1 MTRTSIM
8 QTIKQ
13 TNSPSLSGLLCLAL
27 AFTSAGPALA
37 QAQTDQQTQPEQQTQ
52 AAQQV
57 QPAQQIDAAQP
68 APQSTDASQSA
79 PLPADTAQPAPDQGP
94 ASPSLADTKATL
106 SPATLLPI
114 TAVKGKKGKQEYTGP
129 NTVVEL
135 PPTPLLDAEGKQQQD
150 PDGKLMFNPPIRQ
163 QRDKKGH
170 PLFDAQNKP
179 VMQTKNELGY
189 DENGKKLHPPKEKPP
204 KTVSV
209 SISRGTLTV
218 DGMTGKAA
226 LNYEIKDLKYV
237 YIYVPGVGT
246 TIISN
251 DPFPGAVEQKK
262 AFDDKTLTVTVGDHV
277 LQVASDNRLLGKKTP
292 ESAYV
297 LVDRSFTVPTKFP
310 VVGYGP
316 IRVAPYAWPGSK
328 ENAVLTGSIEAP
340 PLPADLRPTLL
351 LQPCPAGQMRM
362 AGPPVLP
369 GQNAAPRPCVSIA
382 SVQTNATYA
391 KQAALQMGNTQASK

>member
-1 MTRTSIM
+1 MTRIM
-8 QTIKQ
+8 RTITQ
-13 TNSPSLSGLLCLAL
+13 TNSPSLSGLLGLAL
-27 AFTSAGPALA
+27 AFISAGHALA
-37 QAQTDQQTQPEQQTQ
+37 QAPTDQQTQPEQQVQTAQQAQ
-52 AAQQV
+52 AAQSGPELAETS
-57 QPAQQIDAAQP
+57 QPT
-68 APQSTDASQSA
+68 S
-79 PLPADTAQPAPDQGP
+79 QPAPDQGP
-94 ASPSLADTKATL
+94 ASPSLAQTKAAP
-106 SPATLLPI
+106 SPATLLLV
-114 TAVKGKKGKQEYTGP
+114 TAEKGKKGKQEYTGP

-189 DENGKKLHPPKEKPP
+189 DENGKKLHAPKEKPP

-277 LQVASDNRLLGKKTP
+277 LQLASDNRLLGKAP

-328 ENAVLTGSIEAP
+328 ENAALAGPIEAP

-369 GQNAAPRPCVSIA
+369 GQNAAPRPCVSIS
-382 SVQTNATYA
+382 SVQTTATYA

>member
-1 MTRTSIM
+1 MRTI
-8 QTIKQ
+8 TQ
-13 TNSPSLSGLLCLAL
+13 TNSPSLSGLLGLTL
-27 AFTSAGPALA
+27 AFTSVHALA
-37 QAQTDQQTQPEQQTQ
+37 QVQTEQQTQ
-52 AAQQV
+52 T
-57 QPAQQIDAAQP
+57 AQQIDAAQP
-68 APQSTDASQSA
+68 APQS
-79 PLPADTAQPAPDQGP
+79 ADTSQPAPDQGQT
-94 ASPSLADTKATL
+94 SPSLIETKAAL
-106 SPATLLPI
+106 SPTTPLPAKPA
-114 TAVKGKKGKQEYTGP
+114 AVKDKKGKQEYTGP

-135 PPTPLLDAEGKQQQD
+135 PPTPMLDAEGKQQQD
-150 PDGKLMFNPPIRQ
+150 PDGKLMFNPPVRQ

-179 VMQTKNELGY
+179 VMQTKTELGY
-189 DENGKKLHPPKEKPP
+189 DETGKKLHPPKEKAP
-204 KTVSV
+204 KLVSV

-251 DPFPGAVEQKK
+251 DPFPGAVEQKR

-277 LQVASDNRLLGKKTP
+277 LQLASDNRLLGKAP

-297 LVDRSFTVPTKFP
+297 LVDRSFLVPTKFP

-328 ENAVLTGSIEAP
+328 ENAVLTGAVDAP
-340 PLPADLRPTLL
+340 PLPADLRPTPL
-351 LQPCPAGQMRM
+351 LQPCPAGQMRT
-362 AGPPVLP
+362 AGPAVLP

-382 SVQTNATYA
+382 SVQATATYA
-391 KQAALQMGNTQASK
+391 KQAALSMGNTQASK